1 MLSLDEAPARLTPTD
16 RINNVTWNKQKNNS
30 QESSPRTAR
39 NTDALHQK
47 SPPAGD

>member
-1 MLSLDEAPARLTPTD
+1 MLSLDEAPTRLTPTD

-30 QESSPRTAR
+30 QESSLRTAR